1 MSSRS
6 CGILSVRFGTRKP
19 SRRCRTVRTF
29 SRARRLRTPL
39 QVRYTAGNGQ
49 GTILRARDRTEMSSC
64 RAQWDLSP
72 DPVPASGEAAPGGFG
87 IPPERPRRGT
97 PSRMLAVQAVWGRTV
112 PRPVPEAHQVR
123 SGAAG
128 WAFVCCL
135 WHTTTVVAFGVPSY
149 SPLAVVGLPQLCHE
163 Y

>member
-1 MSSRS
+1 MS
-6 CGILSVRFGTRKP
+6 RFR
-19 SRRCRTVRTF
+19 V
-29 SRARRLRTPL
+29 
-39 QVRYTAGNGQ
+39 
-49 GTILRARDRTEMSSC
+49 
-64 RAQWDLSP
+64 QWDQSP

-87 IPPERPRRGT
+87 IPPARPRRGT

-128 WAFVCCL
+128 WAFVCCFMA
-135 WHTTTVVAFGVPSY
+135 HNHHCDSGTPAYP
-149 SPLAVVGLPQLCHE
+149 PLAVVGLPLLWHA